1 MEINQLLWKVGANIK
16 RIREEKHVK
25 QQDLAAMCNYEKS
38 NFSKIESGETNI
50 TLKTLNKIAVAL
62 EIPEWELLK

>member
-1 MEINQLLWKVGANIK
+1 MEIKQLLVKVGANIK
-16 RIREEKHVK
+16 RIREEKNVK

-62 EIPEWELLK
+62 EVSASELLR